1 MYSVTGKINQQNDQ
15 VLFCTMLT
23 SKGQNGGAVTA
34 NDTGTILGIYTDV
47 VDHQD
52 MGDKYG
58 MCVRISTD
66 IIDWIDGI

>member
-1 MYSVTGKINQQNDQ
+1 
-15 VLFCTMLT
+15 MLT